1 LVGYGDWDQ
10 TDEGCGV
17 VVPLD
22 LDLDG
27 EPDTWF
33 TDVDADG
40 INDLLFPFAPEHNLW
55 PMVINEVGQVL
66 AAQYVNGSYVGGYL
80 LTPDYSDADGDGN
93 PWFADTNSDGYN
105 DLLVALEPPAPG
117 MSFQVVDLNNLGQ
130 VAGQSG
136 GHAVRWDFT
145 NGVQTVTDL
154 GTLADKWSMG
164 VGGISDSGRMAG
176 YTREIKG
183 RFHDYGPS
191 WLIENNT
198 LYELLPLLINPPGW
212 SSLNAYGINRN
223 DWILGPG
230 FVAIPVQQP

>member
-1 LVGYGDWDQ
+1 
-10 TDEGCGV
+10 
-17 VVPLD
+17 
-22 LDLDG
+22 
-27 EPDTWF
+27 
-33 TDVDADG
+33 
-40 INDLLFPFAPEHNLW
+40 
-55 PMVINEVGQVL
+55 
-66 AAQYVNGSYVGGYL
+66 VNGSYVGGYL

-105 DLLVALEPPAPG
+105 DLLVTLEPPAPG

-154 GTLADKWSMG
+154 GSLADKWSMG

-176 YTREIKG
+176 YTRQITG

-230 FVAIPVQQP
+230 FVAIPVEQP